1 MISCKERDSIKG
13 LKCGAFQ
20 YLWIYERKGTSK
32 EDWEEG
38 YKGKWT
44 ISFIFCILMLWH
56 LGPPWPWRDC
66 PSRVNKFLEIV
77 NSYTSSALF
86 KYKPIQNSLPNH
98 ILCSPHTSGHYLLA
112 LITPGPGSRTQG
124 IALVPQSPLKLFK
137 LASPKPFSP
146 ASPFPCCGNYKEG
159 SCPQFFPLPLPPD
172 RPWSFPLWPPMTWCP
187 PSSC

>member
-1 MISCKERDSIKG
+1 MVFTLDATPQPEVRFPSWHRHHTWLSSCSGFWQPFPPASLALE
-13 LKCGAFQ
+13 
-20 YLWIYERKGTSK
+20 Y
-32 EDWEEG
+32 
-38 YKGKWT
+38 
-44 ISFIFCILMLWH
+44 CI
-56 LGPPWPWRDC
+56 
-66 PSRVNKFLEIV
+66 
-77 NSYTSSALF
+77 
-86 KYKPIQNSLPNH
+86 IQNSLPNH

-187 PSSC
+187 PSSCSAVSEKPAKTKYLSKI